1 MNFEYF
7 IASRIIKSQRQAQGP
22 KDNSNQKGTR
32 PIIKIAILSIALGL
46 AIMIL
51 AVAIVTGF
59 QQEIRSK
66 VIGFGSHIT
75 IQNLGNNA
83 GFETSPVNTN
93 QPFYPFLDTVEG
105 VRHIQKFGLK
115 AGIIKTGEE
124 VYGVMLKGI
133 GSDYDWSFFE
143 KNIIEGKPIT
153 ISDTLRSDQVVISKA
168 ISDKLKLKTGD
179 SFRMFFIQQPVR
191 QRKFEV
197 AGIYS
202 TGLEQLDKLY
212 ILADIKHIQS
222 LNNWNDTLVSG
233 FEVLLSSYKSLE
245 KMDEFIYSYIG
256 FELNSVKITEQF
268 KEIFG
273 WLELLDMNVWVIL
286 IFSTLVAGINV
297 ITALLILIL
306 ERTQMIGLLKAL
318 GAYNTSIRKIFL
330 FNAAFLVGRGL
341 LWGNIIGISLGII
354 QKYSGFITLPQETY
368 YIHIVPIN
376 LDPVHLLLLNAGTFI
391 LCMIMLILPSY
402 VIAGISPI
410 KAIRFN

>member
-1 MNFEYF
+1 MRVR
-7 IASRIIKSQRQAQGP
+7 SRKTERL
-22 KDNSNQKGTR
+22 KDNVNQKGKR
-32 PIIKIAILSIALGL
+32 PIIKIATLSIALGL

-59 QQEIRSK
+59 QNEIRSK

-75 IQNLGNNA
+75 IQNIGNSTS
-83 GFETSPVNTN
+83 FETNPISTN
-93 QPFYPFLDTVEG
+93 QPFYPSLDTVNG

-115 AGIIKTGEE
+115 AGIIKTGDE

-133 GSDYDWSFFE
+133 GSDYDWSFFQ
-143 KNIIEGKPIT
+143 KNILEGNPIK
-153 ISDTLRSDQVVISKA
+153 ISDSLRNDQVIISKI
-168 ISDKLKLKTGD
+168 ISNKLKLKTGD
-179 SFRMFFIQQPVR
+179 SFRMFFIQEPVR

-197 AGIYS
+197 AGIYNS
-202 TGLEQLDKLY
+202 GMEQLDKLY
-212 ILADIKHIQS
+212 ILADIKHVQS
-222 LNNWNDTLVSG
+222 LNDWNDTLVSG
-233 FEVLLSSYKSLE
+233 FEVLLENYAVLE

-256 FELNSVKITEQF
+256 LELNSIKITDQF

-286 IFSTLVAGINV
+286 IFSILVAGINM

-318 GAYNTSIRKIFL
+318 GADNSGIRKIFL
-330 FNAAFLVGRGL
+330 YHAAFLIGKGL
-341 LWGNIIGISLGII
+341 LWGNIIGVSLGII
-354 QKYSGFITLPQETY
+354 QKYFGVLTLPQETY

-376 LDPVHLLLLNAGTFI
+376 LDFIHLLFLNAGTFI
-391 LCMIMLILPSY
+391 LCMMMLILPSY
-402 VIAGISPI
+402 VVTKISPV